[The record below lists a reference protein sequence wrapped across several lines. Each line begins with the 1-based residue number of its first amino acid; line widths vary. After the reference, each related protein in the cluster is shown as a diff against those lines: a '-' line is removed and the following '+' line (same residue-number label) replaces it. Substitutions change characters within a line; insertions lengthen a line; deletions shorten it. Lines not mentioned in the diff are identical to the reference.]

1 MNATNV
7 LRYFLKMTFGHS
19 LRVSCLSIGLLL
31 TACAGDSATDQLE
44 QVERPVD
51 ELYNEAL
58 DTALDGNTDKAAP
71 LFEEVERQHPYSSW
85 AVRAQLLAAWS
96 FYDANNYK
104 RAVSSLDRFI
114 ELYPAHP
121 FTEYAY
127 YLRALSFYEQIVDV
141 ERDAEMTFQA
151 LQAFEDLSRRFPE
164 GAYVRDAQLKI
175 DLARSHLAGKEMAVG
190 RFYLRKGHFG
200 AAISRFETV
209 IDNYDTTNQVPE
221 ALYRM
226 AEAYL
231 SLGLKDEADRTGA
244 VAVYNYPE
252 SIWTERLLTL
262 VEDPARPGPRG
273 ILETLAD
280 STLTIFN

>member
-1 MNATNV
+1 MIATFAQCLPFQSAV
-7 LRYFLKMTFGHS
+7 RPAAKVS
-19 LRVSCLSIGLLL
+19 LILL
-31 TACAGDSATDQLE
+31 TILLSACAADPETQLE

-51 ELYNEAL
+51 QLYNEAL
-58 DTALDGNTDKAAP
+58 DTALRGETDQSAP

-96 FYDANNYK
+96 FYDSNNYV

-114 ELYPAHP
+114 ELYPAHA

-127 YLRALSFYEQIVDV
+127 YLRALCFYEQIVDV
-141 ERDAEMTFQA
+141 ERDAETTFLA
-151 LQAFEDLSRRFPE
+151 LQAFEDLNRRYPGGTYE
-164 GAYVRDAQLKI
+164 RDAQLKI

-190 RFYLRKGHFG
+190 RFYLNKGHFG
-200 AAISRFETV
+200 AALTRFETV
-209 IDNYDTTNQVPE
+209 VSNYDTTNQVPE

-231 SLGLKDEADRTGA
+231 SLGLLDEADRVGA
-244 VAVYNYPE
+244 VALYNYPE
-252 SIWTERLLTL
+252 SIWTDRLLIL
-262 VEDPARPGPRG
+262 VEDPERPGPMS

-280 STLTIFN
+280 RTLTLFD